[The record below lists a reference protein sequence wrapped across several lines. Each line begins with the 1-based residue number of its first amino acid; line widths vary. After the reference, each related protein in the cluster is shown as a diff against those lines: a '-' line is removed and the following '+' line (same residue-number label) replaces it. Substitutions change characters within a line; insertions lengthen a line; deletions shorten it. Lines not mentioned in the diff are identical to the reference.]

1 MGTLFSNLDIFI
13 KNESFPHNRA
23 SLGKCTQPPRAA
35 PDKPDLVAVVWFC
48 LSPEETALVSQ
59 AAGLRDGG
67 INSRLVKPAAG
78 SISWARHRPRGPV
91 RKNKE
96 AQPTPASRLST

>member
-1 MGTLFSNLDIFI
+1 MKVSPTT
-13 KNESFPHNRA
+13 EPHSENALSPLVLRLI
-23 SLGKCTQPPRAA
+23 SRIY
-35 PDKPDLVAVVWFC
+35 VAVVWFC
-48 LSPEETALVSQ
+48 LSPEETASVSQ